1 MTLSVKKIAK
11 LTARGRYFDAHGL
24 YLQVISPTNRSWLLR
39 FELRGRKRWMGLGS
53 AATFT
58 LAEARERALAARK
71 LLADKID
78 PLDARRTERAQLA
91 AAAAKSRTF
100 AQVASEFFDTHSV
113 SWRNR
118 KHHRDF
124 LNSLR
129 HAALLAAQPV
139 ATIDEALVLAT
150 LQPLWTTKTI
160 TAQRLQQR
168 IKAIMDFAVAAGY
181 RSAGPNPA
189 RWEHL
194 RHLLPAPDKI
204 TNVRPMPALS
214 YAELP
219 VFMAELRAVLGVAA
233 RALEFTI
240 LTAARTNEVL
250 GAQWSE
256 IDLDA
261 AQWTIPGERM
271 KAGKLHRVPLSRQAV
286 ALLQAL
292 PREGEFVFVGAKA
305 GRPVGNVAMY
315 RVLRQLRS
323 AITVHGFRST
333 FRTWAEERTSF
344 PAVIA
349 EEALAHTIGSAV
361 QRAYRRTDLLE
372 KRTRL
377 MQQWAEFCDTPIV
390 AGAVVPLR
398 GNRL

>member
-11 LTARGRYFDAHGL
+11 LTARGRYFDSHGL

-39 FELRGRKRWMGLGS
+39 FELNGQKRWMGLGS
-53 AATFT
+53 VATFT

-78 PLDARRTERAQLA
+78 PLVARRAERAQLA

-100 AQVASEFFDTHSV
+100 AQVANEFFDTHSV
-113 SWRNR
+113 SWKNR

-139 ATIDEALVLAT
+139 AAIDEALVLAV
-150 LQPLWTTKTI
+150 LQPLWTIKTV

-194 RHLLPAPDKI
+194 KHLLPAPEKI
-204 TNVRPMPALS
+204 ITVQHMASLS
-214 YAELP
+214 YQA
-219 VFMAELRAVLGVAA
+219 VAAFMAELRAVPGVAA

-240 LTAARTNEVL
+240 LTAARTGEVL

-256 IDLDA
+256 IDLDNA
-261 AQWTIPGERM
+261 VWTVPGARM
-271 KAGKLHRVPLSRQAV
+271 KTGKEHRVPLSRQCIE
-286 ALLQAL
+286 LLRAL
-292 PREGEFVFVGAKA
+292 PREGDDVVFIGAKA
-305 GRPVGNVAMY
+305 GTAIGNVAMY
-315 RVLRQLRS
+315 RVLKALR
-323 AITVHGFRST
+323 ADVTTHGFRST
-333 FRTWAEERTSF
+333 FRVWSEERTSF
-344 PAVIA
+344 PAVVA
-349 EEALAHTIGSAV
+349 ELALAHRVGSAV
-361 QRAYRRTDLLE
+361 ERAYQRSTLYEFRV
-372 KRTRL
+372 R
-377 MQQWAEFCDTPIV
+377 MMAQWAEFCDTPSV

-398 GNRL
+398 GRS

>member
-11 LTARGRYFDAHGL
+11 LTAPGRYFDSHGL

-39 FELRGRKRWMGLGS
+39 FELNGRKRWMGLGS

-78 PLDARRTERAQLA
+78 PLDARRAERAQLA

-100 AQVASEFFDTHSV
+100 AQVANEFFDTHSV

-129 HAALLAAQPV
+129 HAALLAEQPV
-139 ATIDEALVLAT
+139 ASIDEALVLAV
-150 LQPLWTTKTI
+150 LQPLSTTKTI
-160 TAQRLQQR
+160 TAQRLQRR
-168 IKAIMDFAVAAGY
+168 IKAIMDFAVATGY
-181 RSAGPNPA
+181 RPAGPNPA

-204 TNVRPMPALS
+204 IAVKHMPALP
-214 YAELP
+214 YGELP
-219 VFMAELRAVLGVAA
+219 SFMAELCRVEGIPA

-240 LTAARTNEVL
+240 LTAARTGEVL

-261 AQWTIPGERM
+261 AQWLIPGARM
-271 KAGKLHRVPLSRQAV
+271 KSGKPHRVPLSRQAV
-286 ALLQAL
+286 ALLRAL

-305 GRPVGNVAMY
+305 GRPVSNVAMY
-315 RVLRQLRS
+315 RVLRQLRDG
-323 AITVHGFRST
+323 ITVHGFRST
-333 FRTWAEERTSF
+333 FRVWAEERSAF
-344 PAVIA
+344 PAVVA
-349 EEALAHTIGSAV
+349 EQALAHRSAPPWS
-361 QRAYRRTDLLE
+361 ALINGPPCSSS
-372 KRTRL
+372 
-377 MQQWAEFCDTPIV
+377 AH
-390 AGAVVPLR
+390 G
-398 GNRL
+398 